1 LGDPLPRLQQPLG
14 SGCSLISFACQHISS
29 AKQKDNR
36 CHPYRRRATKSI
48 FPQPKNQTMK
58 IYKFLSFFLIVISQ
72 LIVSSCRSNDDDIQ
86 DKTLGNLQIKFE
98 NGFNNLGDIVL
109 NQTTQTSING
119 QKHNFSTL
127 KYIISNISLI
137 DENGTEFKY
146 NYNNPDK
153 GAFIIDQAEAKG
165 GIVYVDLTEIPKGNY
180 KKIKFGLGISP
191 TAYLLGQDGQGIFW
205 EKAKEEGM
213 TWSWAAGYI
222 FTKLEGKYGT
232 PSADT
237 EFMNHTGNM
246 GDTTA
251 NGTANLYREITLDLP
266 TTARVS
272 KDITPSVH
280 ILADLNQYLSG
291 KTAITL
297 DISNNMAMGSSTH
310 LVNVSNNLIHM
321 FKVDHV
327 HND

>member
-1 LGDPLPRLQQPLG
+1 MKIFKLL
-14 SGCSLISFACQHISS
+14 SLFLIAFTLITISS
-29 AKQKDNR
+29 CSN
-36 CHPYRRRATKSI
+36 
-48 FPQPKNQTMK
+48 
-58 IYKFLSFFLIVISQ
+58 
-72 LIVSSCRSNDDDIQ
+72 NDDDEVQ
-86 DKTLGNLQIKFE
+86 NAEPGNLQIKFE
-98 NGFNNLGDIVL
+98 NGFDNLGDIIL
-109 NQTTQTSING
+109 NQTTQTSTNG
-119 QKHNFSTL
+119 QKHQFSTL

-153 GAFIIDQAEAKG
+153 GAFIINQAEAQG
-165 GIVYVDLTEIPKGNY
+165 GIVYANLTDIPKANY

-191 TAYLLGQDGQGIFW
+191 TAYLIGQEGQGIFW
-205 EKAKEEGM
+205 DKAKQEGM
-213 TWSWAAGYI
+213 AWSWAAGYI
-222 FTKLEGKYGT
+222 FAKLEGKYGT
-232 PSADT
+232 STADT

-251 NGTANLYREITLDLP
+251 NGTPDLYREVVLDLP

-272 KDITPSVH
+272 KEITPSIH

-291 KTAITL
+291 QTAL
-297 DISNNMAMGSSTH
+297 SLSSENNMAMGSSPH
-310 LVNVSNNLIHM
+310 LVSVSNNLINM